1 MPPANGVCP
10 PSGQMKCAAH
20 PLTRKDRLSLADLLD
35 YPFAG
40 PILPAP
46 FLADLPKAPSNFGI
60 LNEAENR
67 FYPRILV
74 ETFSTA
80 KRIVLEC
87 AAIGA
92 SLPSQIEQ
100 VLKEGAC
107 ATLPVEAPWLR
118 LNYGFILKRGRTNAL
133 RPPSAPSWRSCA
145 SWRRLDRNSRR
156 KPPPAKSA
164 NGGLNGTVGR
174 PAAFRSNYAN

>member
-10 PSGQMKCAAH
+10 PSGQVKCAAH

-67 FYPRILV
+67 FYPVILV

-100 VLKEGAC
+100 ELKEGTC

-118 LNYGFILKRGRTNAL
+118 LDYGFILKRGRT
-133 RPPSAPSWRSCA
+133 PSPAVSTFMAIVRELEAARSQQ
-145 SWRRLDRNSRR
+145 
-156 KPPPAKSA
+156 P
-164 NGGLNGTVGR
+164 T
-174 PAAFRSNYAN
+174 

>member
-1 MPPANGVCP
+1 MFGLPAAATSVGNQSSPGVILFSTFPAGTWPGQRIMQGTRKPPSRAVPLPPANGVCP

-74 ETFSTA
+74 E
-80 KRIVLEC
+80 
-87 AAIGA
+87 
-92 SLPSQIEQ
+92 
-100 VLKEGAC
+100 
-107 ATLPVEAPWLR
+107 
-118 LNYGFILKRGRTNAL
+118 
-133 RPPSAPSWRSCA
+133 
-145 SWRRLDRNSRR
+145 
-156 KPPPAKSA
+156 
-164 NGGLNGTVGR
+164 
-174 PAAFRSNYAN
+174 

>member
-1 MPPANGVCP
+1 MVV
-10 PSGQMKCAAH
+10 
-20 PLTRKDRLSLADLLD
+20 
-35 YPFAG
+35 
-40 PILPAP
+40 
-46 FLADLPKAPSNFGI
+46 

-92 SLPSQIEQ
+92 SLPTQIEQ

-118 LNYGFILKRGRTNAL
+118 LNYGFILKRGRT
-133 RPPSAPSWRSCA
+133 PSPAVSTFMAIVRELEAARSQQ
-145 SWRRLDRNSRR
+145 
-156 KPPPAKSA
+156 P
-164 NGGLNGTVGR
+164 T
-174 PAAFRSNYAN
+174 

>member
-10 PSGQMKCAAH
+10 PSGQVKCAAH
-20 PLTRKDRLSLADLLD
+20 PLTRQDRLSLADLLD

-46 FLADLPKAPSNFGI
+46 FLPICRRRHAFGV

-118 LNYGFILKRGRTNAL
+118 LNYGFILKRGRT
-133 RPPSAPSWRSCA
+133 PSPAVSTFMAIVRELEAARSQQ
-145 SWRRLDRNSRR
+145 
-156 KPPPAKSA
+156 P
-164 NGGLNGTVGR
+164 T
-174 PAAFRSNYAN
+174 